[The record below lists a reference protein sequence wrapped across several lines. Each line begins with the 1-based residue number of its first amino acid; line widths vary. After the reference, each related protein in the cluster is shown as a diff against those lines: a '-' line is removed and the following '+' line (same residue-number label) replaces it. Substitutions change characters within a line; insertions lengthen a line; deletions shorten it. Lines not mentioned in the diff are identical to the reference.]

1 MNIPLI
7 RRRHWAL
14 GVILF
19 LTFICYL
26 PVLQHQFLNWDDP
39 KHLLDNT
46 AVASFNL
53 REIFTTTVSNVYVP
67 LTLLSFAIEHHFFG
81 FNPLVFHLNN
91 LFLHLAVTALVFI
104 FVRQLGLPTITA
116 AVSACIFGLHPAHV
130 ESVAWIT
137 ERKDVLYAFFYL
149 NAMIFYLKHQQHK
162 RRCFYLLS
170 LLAGFL
176 SILAKPMALSLP
188 FVMLLGDWFV
198 KRKWSFNILGEKLI
212 HFFYIIPLAWITFH
226 QNINVMAP
234 SENLI
239 DSFLIAVLSV
249 TFYLEKF
256 FLPIKLTPVYIFPEE
271 VSLFN
276 SIYLKALVLFIGVI
290 FLIFRLRRSRF
301 FIFVIFFYILNIF
314 YLIRFAP
321 IGYYNWVADRFMYLP
336 SVGFCLLIGMGIYH
350 FLHYQNEK
358 RTLKRWVL
366 CGVVI
371 VFFTGIFMK
380 TLRQIKI
387 WRNSETLWS
396 YVIKH
401 YPNNDDAYVSRG
413 GFYNDQGQYELA
425 IKDFNRAIALNP
437 NYAEAF
443 NNRGLAYLR
452 RKDYEKAYED
462 FSRAVTLD
470 KNLAEGYHNRSE
482 IYKIRGE
489 FEKAIHECNKAIEI
503 RFDYKEALN
512 DRAIIYLTMK
522 DYSKALEEF
531 NLLLRRYPYYKQAY
545 NNRGVLF
552 LNLGQ
557 YDNALDN
564 FEKALALDPDYVQAL
579 TNRGTIYAMR
589 GQNEKARQDFKHVL
603 RVKPSNQDAITNL
616 KILDQRN

>member
-1 MNIPLI
+1 MKHKLTLLLTILLI
-7 RRRHWAL
+7 
-14 GVILF
+14 V
-19 LTFICYL
+19 FICYHPSL
-26 PVLQHQFLNWDDP
+26 KNQFTNWDDNVHLT
-39 KHLLDNT
+39 HLLS
-46 AVASFNL
+46 VRS
-53 REIFTTTVSNVYVP
+53 
-67 LTLLSFAIEHHFFG
+67 LSFANLKNIFTESVFEVYIPLTTLSFAVEYYFFKLDP
-81 FNPLVFHLNN
+81 FIYHLDNV
-91 LFLHLAVTALVFI
+91 LLHLGVCGFVFWFALL
-104 FVRQLGLPTITA
+104 LGLPSLGAFFA
-116 AVSACIFGLHPAHV
+116 ALLFGLHPMHV
-130 ESVAWIT
+130 ESVAWVT
-137 ERKDVLYAFFYL
+137 ERKDVLYSFFFM
-149 NAMIFYLKHQQHK
+149 AAV
-162 RRCFYLLS
+162 CFYWKYLISQKKIYYYLTIPLGILS
-170 LLAGFL
+170 MF
-176 SILAKPMALSLP
+176 AKPMALSLP